1 MCLSYPEKKITNAR
15 NTEVY
20 YITELNIS
28 LNLKINRV
36 EELFKLVEEEFTADQ
51 GDLLTTHTPNLTRQ
65 NTLERVTLPPNR
77 WPKPQAVIEFAK
89 KLEEMEA
96 IEEAAEV

>member
-1 MCLSYPEKKITNAR
+1 MHEIHKYHN
-15 NTEVY
+15 
-20 YITELNIS
+20 ITELTTPYC
-28 LNLKINRV
+28 LKINRV

-51 GDLLTTHTPNLTRQ
+51 GDLLTTQTPSLTRQ
-65 NTLERVTLPPNR
+65 STLERFTLPPNR
-77 WPKPQAVIEFAK
+77 WPKPKTVIEFAK

>member
-1 MCLSYPEKKITNAR
+1 MHEIHKYN
-15 NTEVY
+15 N
-20 YITELNIS
+20 ITELNTPHC
-28 LNLKINRV
+28 LKINRV

-51 GDLLTTHTPNLTRQ
+51 GDLLTTHTPALTRQ
-65 NTLERVTLPPNR
+65 NTLERVTLQSNR
-77 WPKPQAVIEFAK
+77 WPKPKAVIEFAK